1 VDLLLPAI
9 ALSTALAVGL
19 LTAQLIQRSAY
30 GHRVVRARLAPG
42 AGPGTGTSGTSV
54 LRSRRGAG
62 SVFAMLPISQ
72 RAYARTTLE
81 LVRGG
86 LALRVGEYVAL
97 RLASAALVAACAL
110 LVATWI
116 GIEAGHV
123 RLIFLVVG
131 AFLGWL
137 LPRVYVSKRAR
148 SRLDQVEKQLPDAL
162 TSLAKALRAGS
173 GLLQALAYAADET
186 PAPLGPELQ
195 TTLRDLQLGAEA
207 EDVFEA
213 LKERVGSRDLDIA
226 VTAIVIQRTV
236 GGNLSE
242 ILSNVTNTI
251 RERAKIA
258 GEIRVLTS
266 RQRLTSNLI
275 AALPIVVTLAFLV
288 VNRDMG
294 NLLVTT
300 LIGQIALG
308 FSLLLEL
315 CGILLIRRLGVI
327 EV

>member
-1 VDLLLPAI
+1 VDLLVPAI

-30 GHRVVRARLAPG
+30 GHRVVRARLASGTG
-42 AGPGTGTSGTSV
+42 AGIGPSGTSV

-62 SVFAMLPISQ
+62 SFFAVLPISRQ
-72 RAYARTTLE
+72 AYERTTLE
-81 LVRGG
+81 LIRGG
-86 LALRVGEYVAL
+86 LALRVAEYVAL
-97 RLASAALVAACAL
+97 RFASAAVVAALAI

-116 GIEAGHV
+116 GIEAGFI
-123 RLIFLVVG
+123 RLIFLVIG

-137 LPRVYVSKRAR
+137 IPRIYVSRRAG
-148 SRLDQVEKQLPDAL
+148 SRLNQVEKQLPDAL
-162 TSLAKALRAGS
+162 TSMAKALRAGS

-207 EDVFEA
+207 EDIFEA

-258 GEIRVLTS
+258 GEIQVLTS

-275 AALPIVVTLAFLV
+275 AALPVLVALAFLV

-300 LIGQIALG
+300 LLGQVALG
-308 FSLLLEL
+308 CSLMLEL
-315 CGILLIRRLGVI
+315 FGILLIRRLGVI